1 MLLIK
6 IKMLFKGEI
15 VMKILC
21 VCGLGQG
28 SSLILRMNVEDILK
42 EKGIYADIDNTDASS
57 ASFDRCDYIIT
68 SNEIANSVHNPKAKV
83 IITSNYFNKIIIEKE
98 ISEIFSK

>member
-1 MLLIK
+1 M
-6 IKMLFKGEI
+6 
-15 VMKILC
+15 MKILC

-28 SSLILRMNVEDILK
+28 SSLILRMGVEDILK

-68 SNEIANSVHNPKAKV
+68 SSEIAKTIHNPTAKV
-83 IITSNYFNKIIIEKE
+83 IIISNYFNKVIIEKE
-98 ISEIFSK
+98 ISEILLK